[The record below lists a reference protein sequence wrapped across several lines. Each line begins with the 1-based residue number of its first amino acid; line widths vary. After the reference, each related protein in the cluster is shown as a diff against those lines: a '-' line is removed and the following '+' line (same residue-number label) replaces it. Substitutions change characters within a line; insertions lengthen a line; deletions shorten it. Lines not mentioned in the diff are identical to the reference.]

1 MITSRLLYE
10 SDFAEENSNR
20 GELMKSR
27 ILALI
32 LAAASLLSLA
42 GCGSSDKEK
51 KSSRTKRTKDDTSV
65 VTSKGSK
72 QADVDDDNKTPF
84 SDLELSEKYLV
95 GFQYSTNDLFEYDPY
110 VTIRYRYDKKVELEG
125 AFSTGTR
132 AETRVLEFDLT
143 DDQFDA
149 VTSAIDLYKLYTL
162 DPEEL
167 DPETTYDGGYTY
179 LHMYGKDDDILY
191 SAGGFCPMNKDF
203 GNMLHAVHTN
213 LPQELLDAYEQ
224 FKYRFHFQNDVQ
236 CCDYGVFLSDDIDVN
251 AITGY
256 DLLVVDA
263 QFLTVGDMDTLRQ
276 NNQYILSYIN
286 VGSLESFRPYYDEYA
301 DLALGDYENWEDE
314 KWIDVSSERWQS
326 FILDTLAPQLLEKG
340 IDGFFVDNCDVYY
353 QYQTDEILN
362 GLATIMEGL
371 VDTDKEVIINGGD
384 VFLDAYTSR
393 LGYWSNVITGINQE
407 MVFTYMDWD
416 NDMLRARVGD
426 CDEMK
431 YYKDYIEKYADFGAF
446 IFLLEYTDNAGI
458 EQRVQDYCRDHYF
471 SYYISDSL
479 ELD

>member
-1 MITSRLLYE
+1 MLKDVPADPAEPETQALMRL
-10 SDFAEENSNR
+10 A
-20 GELMKSR
+20 
-27 ILALI
+27 
-32 LAAASLLSLA
+32 
-42 GCGSSDKEK
+42 
-51 KSSRTKRTKDDTSV
+51 
-65 VTSKGSK
+65 
-72 QADVDDDNKTPF
+72 
-84 SDLELSEKYLV
+84 
-95 GFQYSTNDLFEYDPY
+95 QYSF
-110 VTIRYRYDKKVELEG
+110 
-125 AFSTGTR
+125 
-132 AETRVLEFDLT
+132 
-143 DDQFDA
+143 
-149 VTSAIDLYKLYTL
+149 
-162 DPEEL
+162 
-167 DPETTYDGGYTY
+167 
-179 LHMYGKDDDILY
+179 
-191 SAGGFCPMNKDF
+191 
-203 GNMLHAVHTN
+203 
-213 LPQELLDAYEQ
+213 
-224 FKYRFHFQNDVQ
+224 
-236 CCDYGVFLSDDIDVN
+236 
-251 AITGY
+251 
-256 DLLVVDA
+256 
-263 QFLTVGDMDTLRQ
+263 
-276 NNQYILSYIN
+276 
-286 VGSLESFRPYYDEYA
+286 DEYA

-458 EQRVQDYCRDHYF
+458 EQRVKDYCRDHYF

>member
-1 MITSRLLYE
+1 MISSRLLYE
-10 SDFAEENSNR
+10 SDFVEENSNR

-65 VTSKGSK
+65 VTSKDSEK
-72 QADVDDDNKTPF
+72 ADVDDDNKTPF
-84 SDLELSEKYLV
+84 SDLDLSEKYLV

-179 LHMYGKDDDILY
+179 LYMYGKDDDILY

-224 FKYRFHFQNDVQ
+224 FKYRDRK
-236 CCDYGVFLSDDIDVN
+236 S
-251 AITGY
+251 
-256 DLLVVDA
+256 VV
-263 QFLTVGDMDTLRQ
+263 
-276 NNQYILSYIN
+276 
-286 VGSLESFRPYYDEYA
+286 
-301 DLALGDYENWEDE
+301 
-314 KWIDVSSERWQS
+314 
-326 FILDTLAPQLLEKG
+326 
-340 IDGFFVDNCDVYY
+340 
-353 QYQTDEILN
+353 
-362 GLATIMEGL
+362 
-371 VDTDKEVIINGGD
+371 
-384 VFLDAYTSR
+384 
-393 LGYWSNVITGINQE
+393 
-407 MVFTYMDWD
+407 
-416 NDMLRARVGD
+416 
-426 CDEMK
+426 
-431 YYKDYIEKYADFGAF
+431 
-446 IFLLEYTDNAGI
+446 
-458 EQRVQDYCRDHYF
+458 
-471 SYYISDSL
+471 
-479 ELD
+479 